1 MQNLRLTSFALAG
14 LGALL
19 IAACDLDVPDLNNP
33 GLDDLLQNNPTP
45 DAINAACTGLLIGNR
60 RNHAAEFGYIDILG
74 ILGRENYNFDTA
86 DPRFVGELLGGNLNK
101 GSPFGGGFWAGP
113 YANLRLANVT
123 LHAVDKINVEL
134 LPDENKQAIRGFIHT
149 IMALDLL
156 EVIATRDNN
165 GAVIDT
171 DRDVNGPL
179 GAIVDKAATYTEIKR
194 LLDAAV
200 PELMAGGK
208 TFTFLLSSG
217 FTGFDTPTAATDATG
232 MKIPGRPG
240 FLSFNRA
247 IKARVSAYTG
257 NYADVLTALGQ
268 SFLDDGPTADF
279 DFGVYYAY
287 SAKTNDVTNGL
298 LNPNIFVHPS
308 IETGAAKNAAG
319 KVDDRFTRKVAE
331 VEDPDDAGSAPGS
344 SMGVTLMSSLVF
356 TLYPDP
362 DSKVPLIRNEELILL
377 RAEALFFTNM
387 GVAANTELNIVRQ
400 GSGKLDPALV
410 TFDPAEF
417 TTQLLYERQ
426 YSLLFEGHRWID
438 MRRLNRVTDMPLDDP
453 AFKRNVRFPIP
464 LAECNARPNEP
475 ACSLGST

>member
-1 MQNLRLTSFALAG
+1 MQKLRLTSFALAG
-14 LGALL
+14 VGALL
-19 IAACDLDVPDLNNP
+19 LGACDLDVPDLNNP
-33 GLDDLLQNNPTP
+33 GLDELLQNNPTP

-60 RNHAAEFGYIDILG
+60 RNHSAEFGYIDILG

-86 DPRFVGELLGGNLNK
+86 DPRFVGELLGGNLNQ

-134 LPDENKQAIRGFIHT
+134 LPTENKQAIRGYIHT

-156 EVIATRDNN
+156 EVIATHDTN

-200 PELMAGGK
+200 PELTAGGK

-217 FTGFDTPTAATDATG
+217 FKDFDTPAT
-232 MKIPGRPG
+232 
-240 FLSFNRA
+240 FLTFNRA

-257 NYADVLTALGQ
+257 TYADVLTALGQ
-268 SFLDDGPTADF
+268 SFLDEGPMLDF
-279 DFGVYYAY
+279 DAGVYFAY
-287 SAKTNDVTNGL
+287 SAKTNDITNGL

-308 IETGAAKNAAG
+308 IETGAEKNTAG
-319 KVDDRFTRKVAE
+319 KVDDRFTRKVAA
-331 VEDPDDAGSAPGS
+331 VEDPNDAGSAPGS

-362 DSKVPLIRNEELILL
+362 DSRVPLIRNEELILL
-377 RAEALFFTNM
+377 KAEALFFTGQTVLANM
-387 GVAANTELNIVRQ
+387 ELNIVRQ
-400 GSGKLDPALV
+400 GSGKLDAAPV
-410 TFDPAEF
+410 TVDPAVF